1 MQLIFLDRLRQV
13 IVHPGA
19 EQLLF
24 LPGHGVCGDRND
36 WCLLLMRKLVDQFAG
51 TNAVHVWHLNIHQ
64 DQVKRHLSGAIHR
77 LMPAVTEHDVLDLV
91 FQQCANQL
99 EVRRVVVYR
108 HDGHCDFALV

>member
-1 MQLIFLDRLRQV
+1 MQLIFFDRLRQV

-36 WCLLLMRKLVDQFAG
+36 RCLLLMRKLVDKFTSA
-51 TNAVHVWHLNIHQ
+51 NAVHIRHLNIHQ
-64 DQVKRHLSGAIHR
+64 DQIKLHLSGAIHR
-77 LMPAVTEHDVLDLV
+77 LMPAVAEHDVLDLI

-108 HDGHCDFALV
+108 HDGHRDFALV